1 VKTARQWERNVMR
14 VRLSNIVCDLRSWI
28 AGSLI
33 AFLLFIVGGSC
44 LATEQE
50 TKRAEETAKTSS
62 SADLVAR
69 GKYLVEGVAAC
80 GDCHTPRGRG
90 GEPDRARWLEGAPVF
105 LEPARAV
112 PGWPMVAPRL
122 AGLPPGSDAAMIS
135 LLTTG
140 IWTNG
145 KPLRQPM
152 PRFHMTRSD
161 AESVLA
167 YLKAL

>member
-1 VKTARQWERNVMR
+1 MP
-14 VRLSNIVCDLRSWI
+14 VRLANIASDGGSLI

-33 AFLLFIVGGSC
+33 VFLLCIIGGC
-44 LATEQE
+44 GRAAAQE
-50 TKRAEETAKTSS
+50 KKPAEETAKTSS
-62 SADLVAR
+62 HADLVAR
-69 GKYLVEGVAAC
+69 GKYLVEGVAGC
-80 GDCHTPRGRG
+80 GNCHTPRGRN

-105 LEPARAV
+105 LEPAQAV
-112 PGWPMVAPRL
+112 PGWPIVAPRL
-122 AGLPPGSDAAMIS
+122 AGLPPGNDAAMIT

>member
-1 VKTARQWERNVMR
+1 MKTARQWERNVMR

-80 GDCHTPRGRG
+80 GDCHTPRG
-90 GEPDRARWLEGAPVF
+90 
-105 LEPARAV
+105 
-112 PGWPMVAPRL
+112 
-122 AGLPPGSDAAMIS
+122 
-135 LLTTG
+135 
-140 IWTNG
+140 
-145 KPLRQPM
+145 
-152 PRFHMTRSD
+152 
-161 AESVLA
+161 
-167 YLKAL
+167 